1 MATQPFAPGV
11 RIEKHELE
19 SRPELLTGVP
29 AFVGYTSGSLLLH
42 GPRQLTHPEQLGD
55 VLGGS
60 GLGGSL
66 AAAVR
71 GFFENGGQQC
81 WLMALEGDQRLKEG
95 LEALW
100 DESSFDLLCMPC
112 LPPGDAQYGLAD
124 AQVQLLDFCARRGD
138 CFALLDAPRP
148 GNSQDADTSLLEYR
162 NGLIARVRDAS
173 MGALYGPWIRVAGSQ
188 EFIPPCGHIAGLF
201 ARTDQR
207 HGFSK
212 APANELLDGVV
223 ELEWQPHSPVALNE
237 GGINCLRAL
246 PGRGIRVMGTRTL
259 AREKTWRYISV
270 RRLFLSLRR
279 RLVRELAWVAF
290 EPNDWRLWLRLH
302 RELGGLLEALFQQGT
317 LKGDTPEEAFYV
329 KCDSENNPPEV
340 REQGGLVLE
349 IGLAPATPREFIVLH
364 LVQREGRQLE
374 AAVP

>member
-1 MATQPFAPGV
+1 
-11 RIEKHELE
+11 
-19 SRPELLTGVP
+19 
-29 AFVGYTSGSLLLH
+29 
-42 GPRQLTHPEQLGD
+42 
-55 VLGGS
+55 
-60 GLGGSL
+60 
-66 AAAVR
+66 
-71 GFFENGGQQC
+71 
-81 WLMALEGDQRLKEG
+81 
-95 LEALW
+95 
-100 DESSFDLLCMPC
+100 
-112 LPPGDAQYGLAD
+112 
-124 AQVQLLDFCARRGD
+124 
-138 CFALLDAPRP
+138 
-148 GNSQDADTSLLEYR
+148 
-162 NGLIARVRDAS
+162 
-173 MGALYGPWIRVAGSQ
+173 
-188 EFIPPCGHIAGLF
+188 
-201 ARTDQR
+201 
-207 HGFSK
+207 
-212 APANELLDGVV
+212 VV
-223 ELEWQPHSPVALNE
+223 ELERQPHSPVALNE

-259 AREKTWRYISV
+259 ALEETWRYISV

-349 IGLAPATPREFIVLH
+349 IGLAPATPREFIVLQ